1 MFGRLKEQPPPQSM
15 VGTTTTTGTRAP
27 ITSDPDSGNGPPE
40 RLILFV
46 FTIAT
51 LLISALVLHSAATK
65 SATDPVQKAAR
76 GEIQGL
82 DELSFYRAA
91 NFKKALAKVSD
102 SRWPL
107 IISVRLAAARVDVTA
122 RDRDGYRKYISINPA
137 YKMDVSDNDVGED
150 KAIAASAIDTGAPER
165 MIRAVSERTH
175 MSPNAVDYLVT
186 DADND
191 KDSAWYMFLNQG
203 PARVRQ
209 WTATSNGSDLRHPG
223 ELSQTAKDANAARE
237 REFRRQQKRQERHF
251 KCIAKAFTPAAY
263 SRCDRKFPI

>member
-15 VGTTTTTGTRAP
+15 VGTTTTTGTTAP
-27 ITSDPDSGNGPPE
+27 ITSDPESGNGPPE

-51 LLISALVLHSAATK
+51 LVISGLVLHSAATK

-82 DELSFYRAA
+82 DELSFFHEA
-91 NFKKALAKVSD
+91 NFKKALAKVSS

-122 RDRDGYRKYISINPA
+122 RDKDGYRKYLSINPA
-137 YKMDVSDNDVGED
+137 YKVTVSDNDVGED
-150 KAIAASAIDTGAPER
+150 KAITASKIDTSAPER
-165 MIRAVSERTH
+165 MIRAVAERTH

-186 DADND
+186 DADNEA
-191 KDSAWYMFLNQG
+191 DSAWDMFLDQG

-209 WTATSNGSDLRHPG
+209 WVATKTGSDLRHPG
-223 ELSQTAKDANAARE
+223 EPSQVQKDAYA
-237 REFRRQQKRQERHF
+237 
-251 KCIAKAFTPAAY
+251 
-263 SRCDRKFPI
+263 

>member
-1 MFGRLKEQPPPQSM
+1 VFGRVKEQPSPQSM
-15 VGTTTTTGTRAP
+15 VGTS
-27 ITSDPDSGNGPPE
+27 TSPVPVQDEGGGGPPE
-40 RLILFV
+40 RLILIV

-51 LLISALVLHSAATK
+51 LAISALVLHSAATK

-76 GEIQGL
+76 GEIKGL

-91 NFKKALAKVSD
+91 NFKKALAKVSS

-122 RDRDGYRKYISINPA
+122 RDRDGYRKYLSINPA
-137 YKMDVSDNDVGED
+137 YKVDISDNDVGED

-165 MIRAVSERTH
+165 MIRAVSERTR
-175 MSPNAVDYLVT
+175 MSPDAVNYLVT

-191 KDSAWYMFLNQG
+191 KDSAWYMFLDQG

-209 WTATSNGSDLRHPG
+209 WTATATGTDLRHPG
-223 ELSQTAKDANAARE
+223 ELSQTAKDANAKRE
-237 REFRRQQKRQERHF
+237 RDLKRQQQRQERHF

>member
-1 MFGRLKEQPPPQSM
+1 MFGRVKEQPSPQSM
-15 VGTTTTTGTRAP
+15 VGTS
-27 ITSDPDSGNGPPE
+27 TSPVPMADEAGSGGPPE
-40 RLILFV
+40 RLILLV

-51 LLISALVLHSAATK
+51 VAISAMVLHSAASK

-82 DELSFYRAA
+82 GELSFYRAA
-91 NFKKALAKVSD
+91 NFKKALAQVSA

-122 RDRDGYRKYISINPA
+122 RDKDGYRKYLSINPA
-137 YKMDVSDNDVGED
+137 YKMTVSDDDVGED
-150 KAIAASAIDTGAPER
+150 KTVTAGQIDTGTPER
-165 MIRAVSERTH
+165 MIRAVAERTR

-191 KDSAWYMFLNQG
+191 RDSAWYMFLDQG

-209 WTATSNGSDLRHPG
+209 WTATTSGTDLRHPG
-223 ELSQTAKDANAARE
+223 ELSQTAKDANAKRE
-237 REFRRQQKRQERHF
+237 RDLKRQQQKQERHF

>member
-82 DELSFYRAA
+82 DELSFFHEA
-91 NFKKALAKVSD
+91 NFKKALAKVSW

-122 RDRDGYRKYISINPA
+122 RDKDGYRKFLSINPA
-137 YKMDVSDNDVGED
+137 YKLSVTDDNVGED
-150 KAIAASAIDTGAPER
+150 KAVTAAQIDTTAPER
-165 MIRAVSERTH
+165 MIRAVTERTR
-175 MSPNAVDYLVT
+175 MSADAVDYLVT
-186 DADND
+186 DADNA
-191 KDSAWYMFLNQG
+191 KDSGWYMFLDQG
-203 PARVRQ
+203 PA
-209 WTATSNGSDLRHPG
+209 
-223 ELSQTAKDANAARE
+223 
-237 REFRRQQKRQERHF
+237 
-251 KCIAKAFTPAAY
+251 
-263 SRCDRKFPI
+263 